1 MSTLTAKRGMIT
13 HLDPNSQASDAF
25 RTLRNMMGAQDGAWQ
40 VLTVVSAAPSEGRTT
55 VAANL
60 ALAYAQ
66 AGKKVLLVDGCT
78 KQPALDRVFSLSN
91 LRGLTS
97 VLRQTATLGESV
109 QPAAGL
115 PMLSVLTA
123 GPTPSS
129 LADDLL
135 DTAGME
141 ALLKQAKEQFDLILI
156 DSPAMLALADA
167 ATLARKSDGV
177 LWVLHAGI
185 SRKARALEMK
195 KLLQRLNVRIIGC
208 VLNKSERKMTRAYR
222 HYAATRG

>member
-1 MSTLTAKRGMIT
+1 MSTLTAKRSMIT

-25 RTLRNMMGAQDGAWQ
+25 RTLRNMMGAQDDAWQ
-40 VLTVVSAAPSEGRTT
+40 VLTVISAAPSEGRTT

-66 AGKKVLLVDGCT
+66 TGKKVLLIDGCT

-91 LRGLTS
+91 LRGLTN
-97 VLRQTATLGESV
+97 VLRQTATLGEAV

-115 PMLSVLTA
+115 PTLSVLTA
-123 GPTPSS
+123 GPTPS
-129 LADDLL
+129 LTDDLL
-135 DTAGME
+135 DTAAME
-141 ALLKQAKEQFDLILI
+141 SLLTQAKEQFDLILI

-167 ATLARKSDGV
+167 ATLSRKSDGV
-177 LWVLHAGI
+177 LWVLHTGI
-185 SRKARALEMK
+185 SRKAKALEMK

-208 VLNKSERKMTRAYR
+208 VLNKAERKMTRAYR
-222 HYAATRG
+222 HYVTSRG